1 MVKGHFLAC
10 ACDIFGV
17 SGVDEQLILPPD
29 ILKATKHDQLA
40 FIMKMARMVVDRCS
54 LIESAYTG
62 ETGSEP
68 DGKDGVYNYACVLCH
83 FGSLVMEFRDAWAE
97 GDGERVHRCWKL
109 FLPHF
114 RASGRTKYSL
124 QALRVQMQ
132 ANVVLSPNLAHQVL
146 WNRFVNLRGGA
157 GNNIP
162 CDLYNEHINKQLKY
176 IILNMGSNLTETA
189 LQRAA
194 RSVTTLQ
201 QICGRFDAQS
211 GVPHIGSSHSTKPDT
226 DDVKKVVKIVLKNKL
241 LVKMKTARQHRSFP
255 GMALNPLHNW
265 DLQKTKEWIEA
276 KKTEYIKYKYK
287 YKGSVH
293 GGRGTGDQEY
303 DDIDED

>member
-1 MVKGHFLAC
+1 M
-10 ACDIFGV
+10 
-17 SGVDEQLILPPD
+17 
-29 ILKATKHDQLA
+29 
-40 FIMKMARMVVDRCS
+40 
-54 LIESAYTG
+54 
-62 ETGSEP
+62 
-68 DGKDGVYNYACVLCH
+68 
-83 FGSLVMEFRDAWAE
+83 
-97 GDGERVHRCWKL
+97 
-109 FLPHF
+109 
-114 RASGRTKYSL
+114 
-124 QALRVQMQ
+124 
-132 ANVVLSPNLAHQVL
+132 
-146 WNRFVNLRGGA
+146 NLRGGA

-162 CDLYNEHINKQLKY
+162 CDLYNKHINKQLKY
-176 IILNMGSNLTETA
+176 IILNLGSNLTVTA

-194 RSVTTLQ
+194 CSVTTLQ

-226 DDVKKVVKIVLKNKL
+226 DDVKVVKKL
-241 LVKMKTARQHRSFP
+241 FVKMKTARQHRSFA

-265 DLQKTKEWIEA
+265 DLQKTKEWIEP